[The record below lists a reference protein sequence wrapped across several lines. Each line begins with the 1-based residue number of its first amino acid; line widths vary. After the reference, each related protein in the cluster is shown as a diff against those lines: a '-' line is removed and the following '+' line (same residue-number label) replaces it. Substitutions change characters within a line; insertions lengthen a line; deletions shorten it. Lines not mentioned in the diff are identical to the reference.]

1 MREIKF
7 RGYDLSTDTML
18 EPDRLFVNNGDV
30 WVVKDSDM
38 TKSEDIEVMQYT
50 GLKDKHG
57 KELYEG
63 DIIEVK
69 TKDGYERFEV
79 KFYNQAFALHNSK
92 GHYNYLCNLSFNHRM
107 IEVVGNI
114 YEDKE
119 TESDEE
125 KNNSDAINKIILY
138 KFNKID

>member
-7 RGYDLSTDTML
+7 RGYDLSTNTMID
-18 EPDRLFVNNGDV
+18 PDRLFVNDGDV
-30 WVVKDSDM
+30 WVVKDGDM

-57 KELYEG
+57 KEIYEG
-63 DIIEVK
+63 DIVEVK
-69 TKDGYERFEV
+69 TKDGYEQFEV

-92 GHYNYLCNLSFNHRM
+92 GHYNYLCNLSFHCKM

-114 YEDKE
+114 YGLSDKK
-119 TESDEE
+119 SN
-125 KNNSDAINKIILY
+125 KKNNNSDIVNKIILY